1 MTSALY
7 LIHSVRS
14 GALRTECRIGDE
26 KAAAEAGRNLRQ
38 GRGRQQG
45 CKEAEEAAG
54 GGIKISV
61 TIAKSRKLNLGMWSS
76 DMRNSLRKQKRS
88 PKG

>member
-26 KAAAEAGRNLRQ
+26 KAAVEAGRNLRQ

-61 TIAKSRKLNLGMWSS
+61 TIAKSRKLFFEKMSYAYLSPN
-76 DMRNSLRKQKRS
+76 RKSGLSK
-88 PKG
+88 